1 MNAEPLKILHLEDSP
16 NDALLIAQQLEDE
29 FRNLLVVQVDN
40 QEDYLRAIHDP
51 VIRLVL
57 SDYSLPAYDGIRAMS
72 ALRNHRP
79 DLPFIFV
86 SGAMGEDM
94 AVECMKIGA
103 TDYVLKSNLR
113 RLPSSIRRA
122 LSEVDNRQALTEA
135 ARVAKVVP
143 WNWNDLDDTW
153 LFGYLVKDIL
163 GYSPDVLKSN
173 PGFLKAKVHVDDLPR
188 FVSSF
193 AQSKEKGRLDFD
205 CRLQHLDGGWLWTR
219 WTLAWADG
227 RCRGILQDI
236 TELRIAQDALI
247 QSQRLET
254 LGMMIG
260 GITHDF
266 GNLIAAMN
274 GAVDLLA
281 SSPLTEPQQRY
292 VELLAKSSGRAL
304 EFRNELLRLARKE
317 NDPVRLA
324 MDVNEVAQEALKL
337 LRHALPRSMELTSD
351 LCSELPKVLCVP
363 TQILQVLMNLGINAR
378 DAMGGQGHLH
388 VRSDRSVLTAVEA
401 LELHRPSGIYVRLEV
416 EDTGPGIPPSVLPHI
431 FEPFFTTK
439 EVGKGTGLGLA
450 MARAIV
456 QQHDGLLRVDSVP
469 ERGARFQILLPVVE
483 ESAPGVP

>member
-1 MNAEPLKILHLEDSP
+1 MPDDPLNILHLEDSP
-16 NDALLIAQQLEDE
+16 NDALLIGQLLEEE
-29 FRNLLVVQVDN
+29 FRNLQVVQVDN
-40 QEDYLRAIHDP
+40 QEDYLRELRDP
-51 VIRLVL
+51 GIKLVL
-57 SDYSLPAYDGIRAMS
+57 SDYSLPTYDGIRALS

-103 TDYVLKSNLR
+103 TDYVLKSNLK

-135 ARVAKVVP
+135 ARVARVVP
-143 WNWNDLDDTW
+143 WYWNDPDDTW

-163 GYSPDVLKSN
+163 GYAPDVLKST
-173 PGFLKAKVHVDDLPR
+173 PGFLKAKVHVDDLTR

-193 AQSKEKGRLDFD
+193 SSSKEKGRLDFD
-205 CRLQHLDGGWLWTR
+205 CRLQHLDGRWLWTR

-227 RCRGILQDI
+227 RCRGVLQDI

-247 QSQRLET
+247 QSQRLES

-274 GAVDLLA
+274 GAVELLA
-281 SSPLTEPQQRY
+281 ASPLTDAQQRY

-317 NDPVRLA
+317 HDPVRLRT
-324 MDVNEVAQEALKL
+324 DVNEVAQEAFKL
-337 LRHALPRSMELTSD
+337 LRHVLPRSMELTSD
-351 LCSELPKVLCVP
+351 LGPGLPKVLCVP
-363 TQILQVLMNLGINAR
+363 AQILQVLMNLGINAR
-378 DAMGGQGHLH
+378 DAMGSQGCLHL
-388 VRSDRSVLTAVEA
+388 RSDRTDLTGAEA
-401 LELHRPSGIYVRLEV
+401 TEMHRSGGVYVRLEV
-416 EDTGPGIPPSVLPHI
+416 ADTGPGITSEVLPHI

-439 EVGKGTGLGLA
+439 ADGKGTGLGLA
-450 MARAIV
+450 MVRAIV
-456 QQHDGLLRVDSVP
+456 QQHDGILRVASAP
-469 ERGARFQILLPVVE
+469 GSGTRFQILLPVAE
-483 ESAPGVP
+483 ENASVAP